1 MGGLFKLEEQIL
13 FEVDL
18 GLGDPLFSNARFVY
32 PGFIVSGNRII
43 EMKSREVKG
52 ELKGEIVSV

>member
-1 MGGLFKLEEQIL
+1 MEEQIL